1 MEENKM
7 TAQAALQELVEV
19 EMALT
24 SAPDEFD
31 ERAAELRK
39 KRRNILAFLG
49 MPDAQTARR
58 KRKDEADMIIA
69 SKEENALIFYVKF
82 PDPKRDI
89 IEAFEYL
96 KKGL

>member
-1 MEENKM
+1 M

-19 EMALT
+19 EMALMNV
-24 SAPDEFD
+24 PDEFD

-58 KRKDEADMIIA
+58 RKDGGWDAILM
-69 SKEENALIFYVKF
+69 SKEKDTLIFFTGRPEPNMGVEEMF
-82 PDPKRDI
+82 NELR
-89 IEAFEYL
+89 AL
-96 KKGL
+96 L